1 MSKASIVVG
10 LQWGDEGKGKIIDLL
25 SHYHKVLVRACG
37 GANAGHSLVVG
48 DKELV
53 THILPS
59 GVFHTDKMLY
69 IGGGTVIDLDSLK
82 KEIEGCEN
90 LGLKTT
96 SSSING
102 NNLFISGEAHL
113 VMPWHKVLDKHREE
127 GKEQPIG
134 TTKKGIGPCYEAKAA
149 RCGVRFGDLVDN
161 DRFLIAVRKS
171 IDYHSPEL
179 KAYGKDIPTEDEVT
193 NFVNKYVKKA
203 AFAKPFLSQN
213 SSCISRILK
222 KGVSVLIEGAQGA
235 LLDLDMGTYPYVTSS
250 FTGAAGACQGA
261 GIGPTS
267 VQEVIGVTKAYCTR
281 VGNGPFPSEMD
292 DETVEEWRQSGK
304 EYGATT
310 GRPRRCGWID
320 LPALKKAVEVN
331 GVTSIALTKLDILS
345 GKGTIKAAIGYSN
358 KGSAIYDFP
367 PPHLIEGA
375 VPVYEH
381 FEGWDEDL
389 SKVEQYE
396 DLPDECKKFI
406 SYIEDFLEVRISIAS
421 VGPKREQTILM

>member
-1 MSKASIVVG
+1 M
-10 LQWGDEGKGKIIDLL
+10 
-25 SHYHKVLVRACG
+25 
-37 GANAGHSLVVG
+37 VG

-59 GVFHTDKMLY
+59 GVFHTDKILY

-82 KEIEGCEN
+82 KEIEGCERM
-90 LGLKTT
+90 GFKTT
-96 SSSING
+96 PSSING
-102 NNLFISGEAHL
+102 NDLFISGEAHL
-113 VMPWHKVLDKHREE
+113 VMPWHKMLDKNREDE
-127 GKEQPIG
+127 KEHPIG

-161 DRFLIAVRKS
+161 DRFLNAVKKS

-179 KAYGKDIPTEDEVT
+179 KTLGKDIPTEEEVIR
-193 NFVNKYVKKA
+193 FVNKYTERA

-213 SSCISRILK
+213 SSCISRLLK
-222 KGVSVLIEGAQGA
+222 KGVSVLVEGAQGA

-292 DETVEEWRQSGK
+292 DETGAEWRQSGK

-345 GKGTIKAAIGYSN
+345 GKGTIKAVIGYAN
-358 KGSAIYDFP
+358 KRDAIYDFP
-367 PPHLIEGA
+367 PPHLIERA

-381 FEGWDEDL
+381 FAGWDEDI
-389 SKVEQYE
+389 SDIQQYA
-396 DLPDECKKFI
+396 DLPDNCKKFI
-406 SYIEDFLEVRISIAS
+406 DYIEGFLDTRISIAS
-421 VGPKREQTILM
+421 VGPEREQTILM